1 MSTILP
7 ALMLASLVPVS
18 PSLDLQPGNAGML
31 VLNLC
36 FTGGGQ
42 QVRFDLRMESLGKAG
57 RSRSRQ
63 QGQLVAATEQHCP
76 ARMQVGPGNAEEV
89 RAYLRWWVDGVEQ
102 EPLDKRLHRL

>member
-1 MSTILP
+1 MSTTLP
-7 ALMLASLVPVS
+7 ALLLASLVPVS
-18 PSLDLQPGNAGML
+18 PSLDLQASDAGML
-31 VLNLC
+31 AVRLC

-42 QVRFDLRMESLGKAG
+42 QVRFDMRLESLGKAG

-63 QGQLVAATEQHCP
+63 QGQLVAAEEQRCP

-102 EPLDKRLHRL
+102 EPLDKLLHQL